1 MQHNLF
7 PAEAFE
13 EIEEQCTFDARLVL
27 RRRNECEAL
36 EVDTAIGNGID
47 QHRRPRVIQNA
58 LMLFKQIEHELAGL
72 LRIGVNRNTESDFNA
87 TDRLGR
93 RHVADRLG
101 DQLRIGDDQCGA
113 VGDLDL
119 RCPDA
124 DFLHIPFVRA
134 HPYRIADL
142 ERSFGEQDQAGNEV
156 LRDGLKAKANSGVGA
171 SIAGEFQS
179 FYSIGF

>member
-72 LRIGVNRNTESDFNA
+72 LRIGVNR
-87 TDRLGR
+87 
-93 RHVADRLG
+93 
-101 DQLRIGDDQCGA
+101 
-113 VGDLDL
+113 
-119 RCPDA
+119 
-124 DFLHIPFVRA
+124 
-134 HPYRIADL
+134 
-142 ERSFGEQDQAGNEV
+142 
-156 LRDGLKAKANSGVGA
+156 GVGA
-171 SIAGEFQS
+171 SIAGQFQS
-179 FYSIGF
+179 FYNIGL